1 MFIRLFLFIRE
12 IQENDRTEEAFR
24 YHQSLREVY
33 QSMNISSLSFIHLF
47 TQLPLSDLDSSL
59 SNHLTHLQTTNQPIL
74 VFVGI
79 HGNRGYSMD
88 IIPVI
93 IGREDWCIDY
103 SKRRNKSC
111 NDSCSNLDRKYNS

>member
-1 MFIRLFLFIRE
+1 
-12 IQENDRTEEAFR
+12 
-24 YHQSLREVY
+24 
-33 QSMNISSLSFIHLF
+33 MNISSLSFIHLF

-93 IGREDWCIDY
+93 INRED
-103 SKRRNKSC
+103 
-111 NDSCSNLDRKYNS
+111 